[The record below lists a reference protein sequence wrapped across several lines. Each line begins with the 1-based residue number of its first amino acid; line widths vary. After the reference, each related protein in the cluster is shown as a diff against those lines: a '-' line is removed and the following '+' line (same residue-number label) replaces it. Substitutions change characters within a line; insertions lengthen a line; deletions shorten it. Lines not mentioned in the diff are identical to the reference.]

1 MLRFFIDVDSEDG
14 NVSDVDLFC
23 EPKFK
28 ARRKERVQFLASELK
43 LIIQNYR
50 ALITG
55 PRSQNIT
62 RKMFKDMLCDD
73 MDELLKKYGEETLL
87 AKVRTE
93 RKKYLSSEK

>member
-1 MLRFFIDVDSEDG
+1 MDSEDG

-28 ARRKERVQFLASELK
+28 ARRKERVQFLPSELK

-50 ALITG
+50 TLITD

-73 MDELLKKYGEETLL
+73 MNDFEKVWGRDASCQSKDGKK
-87 AKVRTE
+87 KIFIF
-93 RKKYLSSEK
+93 